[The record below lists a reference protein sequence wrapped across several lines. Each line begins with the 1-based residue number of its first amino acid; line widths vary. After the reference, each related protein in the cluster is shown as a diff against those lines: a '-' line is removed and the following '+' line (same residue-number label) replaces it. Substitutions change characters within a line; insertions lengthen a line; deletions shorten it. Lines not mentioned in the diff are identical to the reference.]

1 MIHEKNIKT
10 DNVELLNK
18 IKVELK
24 KLNELD
30 LKSIAHESLKE
41 NKKGRFL
48 SKAINEDN
56 IDKCARYIIKS
67 IIDYYKSDNITQEQ
81 IGKYIMN
88 LTSDYL
94 PSKYYEIILNDKIA
108 AMTYYSHLL
117 NNNVFNVNDKLVFFD
132 GDRIHE
138 SKVKF
143 FYKFT
148 TRKTESIDYRIKEFI
163 IFLNTMNTS
172 YQQKIKY
179 LDYLNEMY
187 TESKDS
193 LNTSWID
200 VKLEQEQWLNNYI
213 KNCDTF
219 K

>member
-10 DNVELLNK
+10 DNIELLNK

-24 KLNELD
+24 KLNEID
-30 LKSIAHESLKE
+30 LKSIAYESLKE

-48 SKAINEDN
+48 TKAINEDN
-56 IDKCARYIIKS
+56 IDKCVRYIIKS

-94 PSKYYEIILNDKIA
+94 PSKYYEIILNDKIS

-143 FYKFT
+143 FIN
-148 TRKTESIDYRIKEFI
+148 S
-163 IFLNTMNTS
+163 
-172 YQQKIKY
+172 QQEKQKA
-179 LDYLNEMY
+179 
-187 TESKDS
+187 
-193 LNTSWID
+193 
-200 VKLEQEQWLNNYI
+200 
-213 KNCDTF
+213 
-219 K
+219 